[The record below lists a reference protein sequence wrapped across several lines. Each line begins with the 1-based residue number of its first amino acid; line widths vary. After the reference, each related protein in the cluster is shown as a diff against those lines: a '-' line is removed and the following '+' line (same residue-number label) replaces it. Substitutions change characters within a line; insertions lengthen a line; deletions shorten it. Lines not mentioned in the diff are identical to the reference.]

1 MNFTNFLKT
10 SIFIQHLL
18 WLLLIIFRIL
28 NNIQK
33 IIYQKQ
39 PSTCVFSKRC
49 SKNMEKTYRGT
60 SMPKCD
66 FNKVASQLYIKIT
79 LRRGFF
85 PVNLLHIFR
94 ILFLKNTL
102 GGLLLNQYC
111 FILCLENIIHYPPY
125 PKRHVQKTK
134 IFILIYSFYL
144 KLLKNDHEKIGFA
157 VTF

>member
-1 MNFTNFLKT
+1 MFSAKGVLKIWKKLTGEHPCRSAILIKLQANF
-10 SIFIQHLL
+10 
-18 WLLLIIFRIL
+18 
-28 NNIQK
+28 
-33 IIYQKQ
+33 
-39 PSTCVFSKRC
+39 
-49 SKNMEKTYRGT
+49 
-60 SMPKCD
+60 
-66 FNKVASQLYIKIT
+66 IKIT

-85 PVNLLHIFR
+85 PANLLHIFR

>member
-1 MNFTNFLKT
+1 
-10 SIFIQHLL
+10 
-18 WLLLIIFRIL
+18 
-28 NNIQK
+28 
-33 IIYQKQ
+33 
-39 PSTCVFSKRC
+39 
-49 SKNMEKTYRGT
+49 MEKTYRGT

-94 ILFLKNTL
+94 ILFLKNTF

-157 VTF
+157 VTFQFLVSTKMSYILKCMFKYVFPLSGHQAIEG